1 MDSAFQVF
9 TVQEAKQNTVL
20 LGLIAERLLAEDG
33 EKARERREL

>member
-20 LGLIAERLLAEDG
+20 LSMIAVRLLVEDR
-33 EKARERREL
+33 EKAREVRKL